1 MSDGPDFAEAAA
13 LIGDPARAQMLAAL
27 LDGCA
32 WTATELAYEASIA
45 PSTASTH
52 LAKLLTGGLITNVK
66 QGRHRYFRLAG
77 PDVGAA
83 IEALMN
89 LATRTAPTKRR
100 PGPRDERM
108 RYART
113 CYDHLAGE
121 MAVSLFA
128 YMVRHAWLS
137 STSNGWALT
146 AVGTAELE
154 RTTGHPLPS
163 PTSKGRTCLDWSER
177 KEHLGGPLGH
187 LLLSG
192 LLEGGLVHRG
202 PGRVVTLTELGVQR
216 LGGLIGVK
224 VSQTGIPV
232 SASAFEDHSTQS

>member
-1 MSDGPDFAEAAA
+1 
-13 LIGDPARAQMLAAL
+13 MLAAL
-27 LDGCA
+27 LDGRA

-52 LAKLLTGGLITNVK
+52 LAKLLAGGLITNVK

-77 PDVGAA
+77 PDVGVA
-83 IEALMN
+83 IEALMS
-89 LATRTAPTKRR
+89 LATRTSPKKRR

-121 MAVSLFA
+121 VAVGLLTF
-128 YMVRHAWLS
+128 MIRNTWLS
-137 STSNGWALT
+137 STPDGWTLT
-146 AVGTAELE
+146 AVGAAQLA
-154 RTTGHPLPS
+154 RITGHPFPS
-163 PTSKGRTCLDWSER
+163 STARGRRCLDWSER

-192 LLEGGLVHRG
+192 LLEGGLVRSG
-202 PGRVVTLTELGVQR
+202 SGRVVTLTELGVQR
-216 LGGLIGVK
+216 LGGIIGEK
-224 VSQTGIPV
+224 VSQIVIPV
-232 SASAFEDHSTQS
+232 AASAFEVGSTQS